1 MSSPFPPAEMPAMPE
16 NLQPERKKLLYR
28 SWYRGNKEMD
38 NLLGHY
44 AQAKLTGMDE
54 SELDSYIQ
62 LMEENDIDLWNWVSG
77 QFPIPPEYTTLMAD
91 IQAFQQSR
99 FK

>member
-1 MSSPFPPAEMPAMPE
+1 MPE
-16 NLQPERKKLLYR
+16 NLPPERKKLLYR

-44 AQAKLTGMDE
+44 AQAKLAEMPETSLGA
-54 SELDSYIQ
+54 YIQ
-62 LMEENDIDLWNWVSG
+62 LMEENDIDLWNWLSG
-77 QFPIPPEYTTLMAD
+77 QYPIPPEYTELMAD

-99 FK
+99 FV